1 LAGFPNVAAWG
12 KPYSETAGNMSAS
25 PRFSLVIPARNEAEY
40 LPRLLDTVDVA
51 RSNYRLGPEA
61 VEVIVAD
68 NVSTDRT
75 AEIALNRR
83 TRVVQVEKRLIAAV
97 RNAGVGTARGEV
109 LAFLDADSQMHP
121 DTFNAIEQCLDTGRV
136 VGGATGVHM
145 ERMSLG
151 IGLTYAL
158 FVPFVWITRMDT
170 GVVFCR
176 REDFKAVGGYNES
189 LSFAEDV
196 RFLMDLRRVGRS
208 RGQRLHRLRSVKAIA
223 STRKF
228 DQFGD
233 WHYLTGLTRGLFW
246 LVFAPRSGRAFAQK
260 YWYGDLR

>member
-1 LAGFPNVAAWG
+1 MAGFSNVGLWV
-12 KPYSETAGNMSAS
+12 KPYGMTVNCMTPL
-25 PRFSLVIPARNEAEY
+25 PRVSLIIPARNEEDY
-40 LPRLLDTVDVA
+40 LPRLLDTVEVA
-51 RSNYRLGPEA
+51 RGNFCRGPEA

-68 NVSTDRT
+68 NLSTDRT
-75 AEIALNRR
+75 AEIASKRR
-83 TRVVQVEKRLIAAV
+83 ARVIPVEKRLIAAV
-97 RNAGVGTARGEV
+97 RNGGAGAARGEI

-121 DTFNAIEQCLDTGRV
+121 HTFNAIERCLDTGKV

-151 IGLTYAL
+151 IAVTYAL
-158 FVPFVWITRMDT
+158 FMPFVWITRMDT

-176 REDFKAVGGYNES
+176 SEDFKAVGGYNER

-196 RFLMDLRRVGRS
+196 RFLMDLRHLGRS

-233 WHYLTGLTRGLFW
+233 WHYLTGFSRGLYW
-246 LVFAPRSGRAFAQK
+246 LVFARQAGREFAQK
-260 YWYGDLR
+260 YWYGDMR

>member
-1 LAGFPNVAAWG
+1 MIP
-12 KPYSETAGNMSAS
+12 P
-25 PRFSLVIPARNEAEY
+25 PRFSLIIPARNEEDY
-40 LPRLLDTVDVA
+40 LPRLFDSIDVA
-51 RSNYRLGPEA
+51 LNHFHLGREA

-75 AEIALNRR
+75 AEIAQERGAK
-83 TRVVQVEKRLIAAV
+83 VVPVAKRLIAAV
-97 RNAGVGTARGEV
+97 RNGGARAARGEL
-109 LAFLDADSQMHP
+109 LAFLDADSQMHR
-121 DTFNAIEQCLDTGRV
+121 DTFNAIVRCLDSGKV

-145 ERMSLG
+145 ERLSLG
-151 IGLTYAL
+151 IALTYAL
-158 FVPFVWITRMDT
+158 FTPFVWMTRMDT

-176 REDFKAVGGYNES
+176 REDFESVGGYDES

-196 RFLMDLRRVGRS
+196 RFLMDLRRLGRA
-208 RGQRLHRLRSVKAIA
+208 RGQRLRRIRSAKAIA

-233 WHYLTGLTRGLFW
+233 WHYLTGLPRGLYW
-246 LVFAPRSGRAFAQK
+246 LVFAPRDGRAFVQQ

>member
-1 LAGFPNVAAWG
+1 MTSSL
-12 KPYSETAGNMSAS
+12 
-25 PRFSLVIPARNEAEY
+25 RFSLVIPARNEEDY
-40 LPRLLDTVDVA
+40 LPRLFDSVDAA
-51 RSNYRLGPEA
+51 RDRFHLGREA

-75 AEIALNRR
+75 AAIARER
-83 TRVVQVEKRLIAAV
+83 GAVVVPVEKRLIAAV
-97 RNAGVGTARGEV
+97 RNAGARAARGEI

-121 DTFNAIEQCLDTGRV
+121 ETFNAIHRCLESGKV
-136 VGGATGVHM
+136 VGGATGVDM
-145 ERMSLG
+145 ERWSLG
-151 IGLTYAL
+151 IAVTYAL
-158 FVPFVWITRMDT
+158 LMPLVWMMRMDT

-176 REDFKAVGGYNES
+176 HEDFKAVGGYDES

-196 RFLMDLRRVGRS
+196 RFLMDLRRLGRS
-208 RGQRLHRLRSVKAIA
+208 RGQRLHRIRSTKAIA

-233 WHYLTGLTRGLFW
+233 WHYLTGISRGLYW
-246 LVFAPRSGRAFAQK
+246 LIFAPRTGRAFVQQ

>member
-1 LAGFPNVAAWG
+1 
-12 KPYSETAGNMSAS
+12 MAS
-25 PRFSLVIPARNEAEY
+25 SHRFSLVIPARNEETY
-40 LPRLLDTVDVA
+40 LPRLFDTIDVA
-51 RSNYRLGPEA
+51 RSRYRMGPGA

-75 AEIALNRR
+75 AVIARDR
-83 TRVVQVEKRLIAAV
+83 GAVVVPVEKRLIAAV
-97 RNAGVGTARGEV
+97 RNGGAQAAKGEL

-121 DTFNAIEQCLDTGRV
+121 ESFNAIDRCLNNEKV
-136 VGGATGVHM
+136 VGGATGVQM

-151 IGLTYAL
+151 IAVTYAL
-158 FVPFVWITRMDT
+158 FMPFVWMTRMDT

-176 REDFKAVGGYNES
+176 REDFIAVGGYDES

-196 RFLMDLRRVGRS
+196 RFLMDLRRLGRS
-208 RGQRLHRLRSVKAIA
+208 RGQRLHRIRSTKAIA

-233 WHYLTGLTRGLFW
+233 WHYLTGLLRGLYW
-246 LVFAPRSGRAFAQK
+246 LIFAPRAGRAFAQQ
-260 YWYGDLR
+260 YWYGDMR